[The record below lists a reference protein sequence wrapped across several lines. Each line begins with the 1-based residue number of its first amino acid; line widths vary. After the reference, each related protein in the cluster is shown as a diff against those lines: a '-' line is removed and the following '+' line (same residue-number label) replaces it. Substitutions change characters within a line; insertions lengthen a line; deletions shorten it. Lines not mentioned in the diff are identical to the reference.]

1 MDTIYKRPNDLLDLA
16 LYFLVSEVV
25 YIQSLRPP
33 HQRGST
39 KQDPADHWALWRP
52 AKYCEKRKLKWYGH
66 VTRSLGLAKPV
77 LQGTVLGGS
86 RRGRQKKRWE
96 DNIREWTGL
105 GLSETELPDWEIS
118 QLVIGFDPFAA
129 FFMMQPRKHGRQDW
143 PVTVSFNVVKM
154 NQRFDFRQ
162 TSGATFSK

>member
-66 VTRSLGLAKPV
+66 VTRSSGLAKTV
-77 LQGTVLGGS
+77 LQGTVPGGR

-105 GLSETELPDWEIS
+105 GLSECLRRSENREGWRELVADSAVAPLQSTWLIYGTDEMRW
-118 QLVIGFDPFAA
+118 D
-129 FFMMQPRKHGRQDW
+129 MD
-143 PVTVSFNVVKM
+143 T
-154 NQRFDFRQ
+154 
-162 TSGATFSK
+162 